1 MLDSTTAAQSIAAC
15 VPCQLLQ
22 EIGGYPDFVGA
33 AAGCDL
39 LMFFV
44 GLGLGLGTY
53 PLDATRRSTGSA
65 LTAAYF

>member
-44 GLGLGLGTY
+44 GLGLGTY

-65 LTAAYF
+65 LTAAHF